1 MTSSTTPGGSPH
13 GDNPLSEIPLT
24 TLDGTATTWRESA
37 GKATLVVN
45 VASKCGNTPQY
56 EGLQKLYEKYHE
68 QGLEILGFPCNQ
80 FGLQEPGRATTI
92 QEFCTLNYGVTFPL
106 MKKTNV
112 NGKNRHPLYA
122 KLTETPD
129 SEGEAGNVQW
139 NFEKFLI
146 APDGTVTRFRPKT
159 QPDSDEVITAI
170 EAALS

>member
-1 MTSSTTPGGSPH
+1 MTSSTTSGDSPF
-13 GDNPLSEIPLT
+13 SSIPLT
-24 TLDGTATTWRESA
+24 ALDGTTTTWGKTA

-92 QEFCTLNYGVTFPL
+92 QEFCSLNYGVTFPL
-106 MKKTNV
+106 MKKINV
-112 NGKNRHPLYA
+112 NGARRHPLYA

-129 SEGEAGNVQW
+129 ATGEAGNVQW

-159 QPDSDEVITAI
+159 QPESDEVVAAI

>member
-1 MTSSTTPGGSPH
+1 MTFEDIT
-13 GDNPLSEIPLT
+13 LT
-24 TLDGTATTWRESA
+24 TLDGSETSWAEAS

-80 FGLQEPGRATTI
+80 FGLQEPGRAATI
-92 QEFCTLNYGVTFPL
+92 HEFCSLNYGVTFPL
-106 MKKTNV
+106 MKKTRV

-122 KLTETPD
+122 TLTQTPD
-129 SEGEAGNVQW
+129 AAGEAGNVQW

-159 QPDSDEVITAI
+159 QPDSDEVVSAI
-170 EAALS
+170 EAALA